1 MVGFYF
7 NLTVKNN
14 FKIEK
19 DRYRNWLN
27 LVK

>member
-7 NLTVKNN
+7 NFTVKNN